1 MLCAQLNG
9 DILKPQFMEQLS
21 YLKERSKS
29 LGEKEKC
36 ERLAGCLLLST
47 KLSSNIKH
55 PKSTDLKP
63 QRPQT
68 AMATLGGKMW
78 DPYETTMNREY
89 TRKMCSPTEAV
100 RPKTSKGYR
109 NPYYLSDPVGMSI
122 YTDEFCWKP
131 YSKPD
136 LIRTATSSGERNHK
150 PNPNKT
156 FTIWR
161 LPHEEKKISLDS
173 YSPWI
178 KPPTIEEVQRA
189 MKAQYCSTY
198 KSDYLGI
205 PQGFQVKYAI
215 DAPSDWKNKIPH
227 PLDTES
233 RFNYQIQPQVP
244 ELMNFTNKYG
254 CYSNLH
260 LPAKGTVPSVTYAHI
275 KNQENIRQ
283 LTTYQRHFG
292 KDYLD
297 LSAVVSSL
305 DPEELKNY
313 LKSVANKERRVLE
326 QFLKTVVGTDKKNFE
341 SKSPQIKPNGF
352 IRIPKK
358 M

>member
-68 AMATLGGKMW
+68 AMATL
-78 DPYETTMNREY
+78 
-89 TRKMCSPTEAV
+89 
-100 RPKTSKGYR
+100 
-109 NPYYLSDPVGMSI
+109 
-122 YTDEFCWKP
+122 
-131 YSKPD
+131 
-136 LIRTATSSGERNHK
+136 
-150 PNPNKT
+150 
-156 FTIWR
+156 
-161 LPHEEKKISLDS
+161 
-173 YSPWI
+173 
-178 KPPTIEEVQRA
+178 
-189 MKAQYCSTY
+189 
-198 KSDYLGI
+198 
-205 PQGFQVKYAI
+205 GFQVKYAI

-313 LKSVANKERRVLE
+313 LKSVANKGEHTMLPYASQPASGDV
-326 QFLKTVVGTDKKNFE
+326 
-341 SKSPQIKPNGF
+341 SP
-352 IRIPKK
+352 
-358 M
+358 